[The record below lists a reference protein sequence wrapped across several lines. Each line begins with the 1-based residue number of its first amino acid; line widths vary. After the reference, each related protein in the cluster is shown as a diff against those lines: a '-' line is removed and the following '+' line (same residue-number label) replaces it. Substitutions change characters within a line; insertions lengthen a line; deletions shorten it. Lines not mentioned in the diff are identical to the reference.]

1 MADPAATQASDVT
14 SASGTAPEAPDISAA
29 IEAASASYGDADAG
43 DATTGQQDAAAD
55 TGAQDPTEGEQ
66 AGAEPTAPEAEAADQ
81 AQLAKDIAT
90 LARIFG
96 GSPETPSDP
105 AGQRGAGA
113 DEAATSHPA
122 GHAATPSTT
131 SPPSQ
136 GAAGQDAGGVH
147 SDFAE
152 VFAATDAGL
161 REAGFPEVA
170 DSLKPLNEAVSK
182 TISTLRG
189 QLQQVRNVLGYLAE
203 HHIKIEEEAVAQ
215 AERSFEKALKGLG
228 EHAKDRYGVG
238 VPEKDRTTAQKR
250 ARAALRDIAEK
261 LWKADVES
269 GAEPDAAE
277 IWRRADNAL
286 RGIVTPS
293 QAKQEVVASVVKA
306 NKRLSTPPGIP
317 GTGRKPAAQSREAA
331 IAEASKFYG

>member
-14 SASGTAPEAPDISAA
+14 SASGTAPEAPDVSAA

-96 GSPETPSDP
+96 GSPETPSD
-105 AGQRGAGA
+105 RA
-113 DEAATSHPA
+113 DEAAGSHPA

-136 GAAGQDAGGVH
+136 GAAGQDAGGVP

-189 QLQQVRNVLGYLAE
+189 HLQQVRNVLGYLAE

-238 VPEKDRTTAQKR
+238 VPEKDRTTEQKK